1 MNIDWLDQAQN
12 RIIVDQTQ
20 TNTLNQ
26 IAQSN
31 NNQEELVA
39 RNYFARGIQI
49 VGPHFEQIVKE
60 LNLKNYWASLDYPLV
75 ANITNT
81 PGSGYRNPH
90 TSFTRMCTVSPDN
103 AEDYTVEREAWQVL
117 KFTALGRPS
126 GYYADLVSCTINTVI
141 DKHNKPHLIL
151 SLYRLYDLYP
161 KILNGSGVFTFV
173 DLPFESQRKVNTFF
187 QNLRQI
193 ISDTIVK
200 MKIQPYG

>member
-1 MNIDWLDQAQN
+1 MNTDWLNQAQN
-12 RIIVDQTQ
+12 RIIVDQAQ

-31 NNQEELVA
+31 NNQEELTA
-39 RNYFARGIQI
+39 RDYFARGIQI

-60 LNLKNYWASLDYPLV
+60 LNIKNYWASLDYPLV
-75 ANITNT
+75 ANIKNL
-81 PGSGYRNPH
+81 PGSGYRNPY
-90 TSFTRMCTVSPDN
+90 TSFTKKVTVTSDN
-103 AEDYTVEREAWQVL
+103 SDDYIVEREAWQIL
-117 KFTALGRPS
+117 KFTALGRPN
-126 GYYADLVSCTINTVI
+126 GYYSDLVSCTISTVI

-161 KILNGSGVFTFV
+161 KIQNGSGLFTFV
-173 DLPFESQRKVNTFF
+173 DLPFESQRKVNMFF